1 MRKKT
6 NKKSGQG
13 DRKRD
18 LQKEPESPP
27 IATTPGSDTLSGAQ
41 SSAFPEGPPTPD
53 VERSNPAISTQR
65 PTSVST
71 YEAAGRVFPRVFQKQ
86 CKTCTSPRR
95 YDLEMAIV
103 VGGGFSEVAG
113 MFPNSGVSA
122 RNLRNHIDSKHLDL
136 EDATVRRLRA
146 EHAEK
151 VRRAD
156 LESLGARLYEHL
168 SGVPSRTLDGFVHL
182 MWELSA
188 LSEDGALLGDGVLH
202 AMESSGVN
210 R

>member
-1 MRKKT
+1 MT
-6 NKKSGQG
+6 S
-13 DRKRD
+13 
-18 LQKEPESPP
+18 
-27 IATTPGSDTLSGAQ
+27 I
-41 SSAFPEGPPTPD
+41 D
-53 VERSNPAISTQR
+53 VERSKPAISTQR

-71 YEAAGRVFPRVFQKQ
+71 YEVAGSVFPVVFQKR

-113 MFPNSGVSA
+113 MFPKSGVSA
-122 RNLRNHIDSKHLDL
+122 RNLRNHLDSKHLDL

-146 EHAEK
+146 EYAEK
-151 VRRAD
+151 VRRTD
-156 LESLGARLYEHL
+156 LESLGARLHEHL

-182 MWELSA
+182 LWELST
-188 LSEDGALLGDGVLH
+188 LSEDGALLEEGFRY
-202 AMESSGVN
+202 AMESFGGD